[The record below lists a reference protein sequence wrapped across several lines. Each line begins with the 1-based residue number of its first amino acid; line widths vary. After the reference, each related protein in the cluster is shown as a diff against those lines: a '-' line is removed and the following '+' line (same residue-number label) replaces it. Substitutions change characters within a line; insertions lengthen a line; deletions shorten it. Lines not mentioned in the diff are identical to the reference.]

1 MSATSTVFDV
11 DQRSFAVD
19 VIERSR
25 TTPVVVDFWAAW
37 CGPCRT
43 LGPMIE
49 AEVARRGGD
58 VLLAKLDVDANQAL
72 AQQFGVRGIPYVV
85 AFRDG
90 APVST
95 FTGVIPV
102 EQLRAFLDAVAPSL
116 ADRTVEAAAE
126 LDDDAAI
133 ALLGPALDAA
143 PDHRGL
149 ALALAGR
156 LVGPDP
162 DRAVAL
168 ATPHRPH
175 PEAERVL
182 ARVELA
188 RSGGAD
194 LDALRAAATTGADPE
209 AVPALARA
217 LAAQGRFGEAADV
230 LLEAVRRGGDHRE
243 PAREQLVRL
252 FDVVADPAVVG
263 PWRREL
269 ARALF

>member
-1 MSATSTVFDV
+1 VTTVIDV
-11 DQRSFAVD
+11 DQRTFLTE

-37 CGPCRT
+37 CGPCKT

-49 AEVARRGGD
+49 AEVARRAGD
-58 VLLAKLDVDANQAL
+58 VILAKVDVDANQAL
-72 AQQFGVRGIPYVV
+72 AQQFGVRGIPYVL

-90 APVST
+90 QAVSS

-102 EQLRAFLDAVAPSL
+102 EQLRSFLDAVAPSI
-116 ADRTVEAAAE
+116 ADRTVAAA
-126 LDDDAAI
+126 AALEDTEAI
-133 ALLGPALDAA
+133 GLLEPAVASA

-149 ALALAGR
+149 TLALAER
-156 LVGPDP
+156 LVPTDP

-175 PEAERVL
+175 PDAERVL
-182 ARVELA
+182 ARAELA
-188 RSGGAD
+188 ASAGSD
-194 LDALRAAATTGADPE
+194 LDALRAAAAAGTDGE
-209 AVPALARA
+209 ALIALARG
-217 LAAQGRFGEAADV
+217 LAATGEFGEAATA
-230 LLEAVRRGGDHRE
+230 LLAAVRLGGETRE

-252 FDVVADPAVVG
+252 FDVVGDPEVVG